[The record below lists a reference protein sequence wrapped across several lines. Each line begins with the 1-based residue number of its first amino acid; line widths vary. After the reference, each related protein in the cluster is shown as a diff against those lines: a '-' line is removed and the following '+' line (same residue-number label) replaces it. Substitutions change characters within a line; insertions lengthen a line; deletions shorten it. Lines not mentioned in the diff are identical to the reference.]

1 MANRTVNREPMEV
14 SIPSN
19 SAGFFNTAQFKGL
32 CDNRNEVSIDQQT
45 FAAMENMFVSDND
58 VLTSRPPLRFY
69 DDKTNII
76 YEWYFGQFGFRVYK
90 YFREYTDTGY
100 KTLETLEGADLENT
114 YLYYKLECITHELVM
129 NPDKGQY
136 NYMSWAIKYT
146 EAGVD
151 AIPKITPAQIED
163 KIYFWFADMA
173 FVCYNVVGN
182 YFEQAEKYVYVP
194 VTDLVTNGII
204 SSLESDNYLTET
216 HKKRYL
222 YSTIS
227 GINFQQMSGK
237 RVSVSLN
244 SEQTQNSS
252 KHLYDTTLNPN
263 SKDTLIYP
271 YSQIGNDYIIDM
283 VETARAMVILRYS
296 PIFSTIEVSFD
307 GSSWRNLPALREI
320 VGNPCLTKD
329 GLSAVAFTRTGL
341 AMYKL
346 VAQDSDDFVSAESF
360 SWVIHNYCRYAQKTT
375 GQGGVFVVNGTVVID
390 EIDTTKTP
398 RGDFMTSDQFCYVVW
413 AKNNGLTTG
422 STAYLPVM
430 YSEWLAGTSGVQSA
444 FYLLN
449 YNADGAGANWQY
461 LMGDNYNI
469 KFKYVTPTPDNKTAA
484 PVISLMTPLAGE
496 TSSPNSLVTTAIYA
510 FIYKRDYN
518 QRSPLIRSNDLIQFT
533 ESDSPFYIFR
543 FGTDGK
549 TPDPYG
555 NITEG
560 DIVGI
565 TPTPMDTSDPR
576 WQWIQGYAYGKGEVA
591 SIDRSGTL
599 FCYRSLVNNNL
610 ESLPTGEGSNAYW
623 EFVSGAVYGD
633 WSFTNN
639 GGGTTTIPDASS
651 LLRYS
656 LNRTTRYKISHVNST
671 DENFYPN
678 QQIRLTP
685 LNETLNYTAIEA
697 QNYFGNFN
705 WADGSW
711 DTSYKAGNL
720 KVETNTLSDE
730 EGYYYICHMS
740 ATSILERTAQLLLDS
755 EGASYSDRTFVSP
768 CENFDYVVSDPT
780 YSGDKI
786 TFTLYAAYN
795 QLTGADNVPQ
805 DVYSII
811 SFTNENAE
819 DTTYTR
825 TVIPKLSNQFK
836 MKQNSTDYI
845 TDQYLYIGGEIVE
858 LPKNG
863 ELSQYVDDDER
874 SLVSGDNL
882 VVFNYFNSTEIVLS
896 GKAIKAKDG
905 KSTVGIIRS
914 GDRVLMN
921 DDNYL
926 IQHMANDG
934 SNNWT
939 IISGPL
945 NISTLVRLRSST
957 TSYPAAPTDWT
968 LGDDWPTTTEWQNIP
983 KPVLI
988 DIETGE
994 YREWKAGDALPS
1006 GFINYWGKLGIERIV
1021 TPLYYGSLGTWYV
1034 IDGTLWTSSLQ
1045 SNISL
1050 ELDELLDATSD
1061 GLPKM
1066 NYTTPDHFMQ
1076 LSEYFFSFVNPDGR
1090 FLLEVTETRRD
1101 VEKLFSEEGRDFLLY
1116 LPKSNEQPFSQKITN
1131 LHPISDASMAVF
1143 TDNEIYY
1150 VSPVELNTGKVAYTA
1165 PVKSKIPLGCRDGSD
1180 VVTALDGQVILFSA
1194 PKGIAAMEPQD
1205 FVATTERTI
1214 KYLSDAIQSEYT
1226 HFYNDIIPS
1235 ARLMPWDDSA
1245 PKGYDPMIKIATYK
1259 YWLIFYR
1266 YMYNVC
1272 LAFDTRTGTWWK
1284 WSTQYPIIKVDVG
1297 ERLHFIQQIDF
1308 NPTEQ
1313 LEIVFPPPKLPL
1325 YGRNFVWCDREIEN
1339 NSIAYL
1345 DDIVAGA
1352 LDGNVYK
1359 DNGGRNIFRYAEPI
1373 IRWSFTSQRL
1383 HFGQINNYK
1392 LIKAINMSAQ
1402 GDSVMTARLTT
1413 KAFRD
1418 YYHPEK
1424 SEVVE
1429 IKISDLRTYIRRM
1442 NIMHCVYFQYSLSND
1457 VAVDTQ
1463 AQLRLNSLSVKYE
1476 LKERVR

>member
-129 NPDKGQY
+129 NPDEGQY

-163 KIYFWFADMA
+163 KIYFWFADVT

-194 VTDLVTNGII
+194 VTDLVTNGIT
-204 SSLESDNYLTET
+204 SSLESNNYLTET

-222 YSTIS
+222 YSTVS
-227 GINFQQMSGK
+227 GINFQQMGDK

-271 YSQIGNDYIIDM
+271 YSQIGNGYIIDM
-283 VETARAMVILRYS
+283 VETTRAIVILRYS
-296 PIFSTIEVSFD
+296 LIFDTIEVSFD
-307 GSSWRNLPALREI
+307 GSSWRNLPVLQEI

-341 AMYKL
+341 AMCKL
-346 VAQDSDDFVSAESF
+346 VAQDSDDFVPAESF
-360 SWVIHNYCRYAQKTT
+360 SWVIHNYCRYAQETT
-375 GQGGVFVVNGTVVID
+375 GQGVVID
-390 EIDTTKTP
+390 EINTTMTP

-413 AKNNGLTTG
+413 VEDDGSTTG
-422 STAYLPVM
+422 FPGYLPVM

-444 FYLLN
+444 FYSLN
-449 YNADGAGANWQY
+449 YNADGAGAKWRY
-461 LMGDNYNI
+461 LMNDDYNI

-484 PVISLMTPLAGE
+484 PVISLMTPFAGVSG
-496 TSSPNSLVTTAIYA
+496 SSTVCAAIYA
-510 FIYKRDYN
+510 FIYKREDN
-518 QRSPLIRSNDLIQFT
+518 QRP
-533 ESDSPFYIFR
+533 
-543 FGTDGK
+543 
-549 TPDPYG
+549 
-555 NITEG
+555 
-560 DIVGI
+560 
-565 TPTPMDTSDPR
+565 
-576 WQWIQGYAYGKGEVA
+576 
-591 SIDRSGTL
+591 
-599 FCYRSLVNNNL
+599 
-610 ESLPTGEGSNAYW
+610 
-623 EFVSGAVYGD
+623 
-633 WSFTNN
+633 
-639 GGGTTTIPDASS
+639 
-651 LLRYS
+651 
-656 LNRTTRYKISHVNST
+656 
-671 DENFYPN
+671 
-678 QQIRLTP
+678 
-685 LNETLNYTAIEA
+685 
-697 QNYFGNFN
+697 
-705 WADGSW
+705 
-711 DTSYKAGNL
+711 
-720 KVETNTLSDE
+720 
-730 EGYYYICHMS
+730 
-740 ATSILERTAQLLLDS
+740 ILEHTAQLLLDS
-755 EGASYSDRTFVSP
+755 EGKSYHSRIFVSP

-795 QLTGADNVPQ
+795 QLTGTYNQLTGTDYVPQ

-811 SFTNENAE
+811 SFTNKNAE

-836 MKQNSTDYI
+836 MKQNGTDYI

-863 ELSQYVDDDER
+863 ELSQYVDDDKR

-882 VVFNYFNSTEIVLS
+882 VVFNYFNSAEIVLS
-896 GKAIKAKDG
+896 GKAMKAKDG
-905 KSTVGIIRS
+905 KSTAGIIRS
-914 GDRVLMN
+914 GDRVLMDVDDN
-921 DDNYL
+921 DNYLFPPDNYL

-945 NISTLVRLRSST
+945 NISTLVRLRSSA

-968 LGDDWPTTTEWQNIP
+968 LGDDWPITIRWEILP
-983 KPVLI
+983 KPLLI

-1006 GFINYWGKLGIERIV
+1006 GFVNYWGKLGIERIV
-1021 TPLYYGSLGTWYV
+1021 TPLCYGSLGTWYV
-1034 IDGTLWTSSLQ
+1034 IDGTLWRSSLQ

-1131 LHPISDASMAVF
+1131 LHPISDASMGVF

-1359 DNGGRNIFRYAEPI
+1359 DNGGRNIFKYAEPI

-1402 GDSVMTARLTT
+1402 GDSVMTAKLTT

-1476 LKERVR
+1476 PKERVR